1 MISSV
6 ICIKVKPEIDF
17 RAFFLVIK
25 NICPNF
31 EKYMRSA
38 TRLKCIYLDPISQQ
52 TKYQIIMTLYKK
64 TIEGSYPYETPLV
77 KPLEI
82 LSEGVLCGS
91 FTTGGGGSY
100 GDGDINDN
108 GEY

>member
-1 MISSV
+1 
-6 ICIKVKPEIDF
+6 
-17 RAFFLVIK
+17 
-25 NICPNF
+25 
-31 EKYMRSA
+31 
-38 TRLKCIYLDPISQQ
+38 
-52 TKYQIIMTLYKK
+52 MTLYKK

>member
-1 MISSV
+1 
-6 ICIKVKPEIDF
+6 
-17 RAFFLVIK
+17 
-25 NICPNF
+25 
-31 EKYMRSA
+31 
-38 TRLKCIYLDPISQQ
+38 
-52 TKYQIIMTLYKK
+52 MTLYKK

-91 FTTGGGGSY
+91 YKWNEGGPGNY
-100 GDGDINDN
+100 TDGDINDN